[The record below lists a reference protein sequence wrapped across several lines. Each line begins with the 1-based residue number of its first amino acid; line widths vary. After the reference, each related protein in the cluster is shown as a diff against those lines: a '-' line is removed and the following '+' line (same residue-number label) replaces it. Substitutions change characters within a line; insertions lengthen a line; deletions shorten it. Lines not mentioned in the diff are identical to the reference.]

1 MRFQRSR
8 LYISALTPLVL
19 GALVGILSAI
29 MGVGGGFLMVPA
41 MIYVFGMPTQVVV
54 GTSLFQIAFVTAVT
68 TFLHAINIYTVDIVL
83 AVSLIVGGVIGAQIG
98 TSFGARLRGEQI
110 RILLAIIVLVVCAK
124 LGYDVIVT
132 PDDLYS
138 LGSFNH

>member
-1 MRFQRSR
+1 V
-8 LYISALTPLVL
+8 I
-19 GALVGILSAI
+19 
-29 MGVGGGFLMVPA
+29 
-41 MIYVFGMPTQVVV
+41 GMPTQVVV

-68 TFLHAINIYTVDIVL
+68 TFLHAINNYTVDIVL